1 MENKKGADE
10 NNKGKEGEG
19 SSTEKANKIRLPSKL
34 IIIIVVAVSLVLLLG
49 GVLLFVIWEKEP
61 PPPQEVK
68 FVPARPPIVKI
79 LDYPMAPFFLPIAG
93 IEKGERFLRIEIDL
107 ELSNQ
112 EVSGEIDRNLAILR
126 ENLLFLF
133 KKKTLRDL
141 QSDKNKVKLSKEI
154 ITTLNRSLQSGIIKK
169 VYFTEFLVL

>member
-1 MENKKGADE
+1 MRFF
-10 NNKGKEGEG
+10 
-19 SSTEKANKIRLPSKL
+19 KIRLPSKL
-34 IIIIVVAVSLVLLLG
+34 IVIIVVAVSLVLLLG
-49 GVLLFVIWEKEP
+49 GVLLFIIWGKEP
-61 PPPQEVK
+61 PPPPQEAK

-79 LDYPMAPFFLPIAG
+79 LDYPMAPFFLPLAG
-93 IEKGERFLRIEIDL
+93 IEKGERFLKIEIDL

-141 QSDKNKVKLSKEI
+141 QSDKNKIKLSKEI